1 MLEQLVEPFGGQV
14 ETRVAHT
21 PLGRFLDDS
30 ATDYDM
36 VFVGA
41 SRDRSAA
48 SRLIS
53 PPTFER
59 LADNDAD
66 AAIVDRS

>member
-1 MLEQLVEPFGGQV
+1 
-14 ETRVAHT
+14 
-21 PLGRFLDDS
+21 
-30 ATDYDM
+30 M

-59 LADNDAD
+59 LADIDAD